1 MTRADKYPAF
11 WLHIDLAFPVRAV
24 MRERQEAR
32 GMMHQQKLLFPEV
45 SDTARGKLSRRA
57 HHNIPAS
64 TRWRAAAEKELEQY
78 PELGAQER
86 HACC

>member
-1 MTRADKYPAF
+1 
-11 WLHIDLAFPVRAV
+11 

-45 SDTARGKLSRRA
+45 GDTARGKLPCRA
-57 HHNIPAS
+57 YHNIPAS
-64 TRWRAAAEKELEQY
+64 AWWRAATEKELEQY
-78 PELGAQER
+78 PELGTQKR